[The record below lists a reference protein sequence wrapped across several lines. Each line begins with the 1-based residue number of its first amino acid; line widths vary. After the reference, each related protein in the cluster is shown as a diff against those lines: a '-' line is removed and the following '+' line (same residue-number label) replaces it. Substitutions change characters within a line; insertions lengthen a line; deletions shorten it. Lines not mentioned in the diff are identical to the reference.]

1 MRRLAPPDREL
12 LALVS
17 RAAFAN
23 PFGLERYHLDSQL
36 AEVPADTPDIVE
48 RVVAR
53 LLDRLND
60 AKATDGRPV
69 LDTPF
74 GAFVRE
80 DAQLLEDALLFE
92 TFHRF
97 AEPFDALL
105 EVEAG
110 TNVAQP
116 FPAHRTIGAALV
128 ARGFEPERVPR
139 ALELFWQL
147 RRAWRFLRESLPGT
161 SPSAR
166 RLREDLWDA
175 LFTKDVRRY
184 ERHLWDRMADFS
196 LLLLGPTGTG
206 KGAAARALG
215 RSAFVPFAEGR
226 FARSFESG
234 HVAIS
239 LAELHEG
246 LVESELF
253 GHEKGA
259 FTGAIARHEGVLARC
274 AAHGVLFLD
283 EIGEVSLPTQTKL
296 LRVLQERTFAPV
308 GSHRSVRFE
317 GRVVAATHR
326 DLHALRAEG
335 RFRDDFW
342 YRLSSHVVPLV
353 SLRDRLDEDPGEL
366 DVLVHTLVARIV
378 GEPSKELEALAREA
392 LERDLPA
399 RYPWPGNVRELEQ
412 AIRRVLL
419 TGRCAPDGP
428 PRTSDGFWDDAR
440 AGTLDAE
447 SLLRGYCAQLF
458 AAHGSYV
465 EVARRTGL
473 DRRTV
478 AKHVTAWTDGVERHA
493 SKET

>member
-1 MRRLAPPDREL
+1 MRQLLPADREF

-17 RAAFAN
+17 SAAFAN
-23 PFGLERYHLDSQL
+23 PFGLERYHLDAKL
-36 AEVPADTPDIVE
+36 AECPPDTPDIVAL
-48 RVVAR
+48 VVAR
-53 LLDRLND
+53 VGDHLRRSKARDR
-60 AKATDGRPV
+60 RPV
-69 LDTPF
+69 LEGSLNEFAPD
-74 GAFVRE
+74 

-92 TFHRF
+92 SFHRF
-97 AEPFDALL
+97 AEPFDDLL
-105 EVEAG
+105 AREVGA
-110 TNVAQP
+110 TSAQP
-116 FPAHRTIGAALV
+116 FPEHRTIGAHLV
-128 ARGFEPERVPR
+128 ARGFAEARVPR

-147 RRAWRFLRESLPGT
+147 RRAWRFLRESLPGA
-161 SPSAR
+161 SASAR

-184 ERHLWDRMADFS
+184 ERHLWNRMEDFS

-215 RSAFVPFAEGR
+215 RSAFVAFGKDR
-226 FARSFESG
+226 FVRAHESQ

-274 AAHGVLFLD
+274 PAHGVLFLD

-296 LRVLQERTFAPV
+296 LRVLQERTFTPV
-308 GSHRSVRFE
+308 GSHHVARFE

-326 DLHALRAEG
+326 DLRALRAEG

-342 YRLSSHVVPLV
+342 YRLSSHTIRLA
-353 SLRDRLDEDPGEL
+353 SLRERLDEDPNEL
-366 DVLVHTLVARIV
+366 TILVATLVRRIV
-378 GEPSKELEALAREA
+378 GDASRELEGTVLEALS
-392 LERDLPA
+392 RDVPA
-399 RYPWPGNVRELEQ
+399 GYAWRGNVRELEQ

-419 TGRCAPDGP
+419 TGRCEVEAATESSSAHDP
-428 PRTSDGFWDDAR
+428 FAAAR
-440 AGTLDAE
+440 AGELDADG
-447 SLLRGYCAQLF
+447 LVRAYCAHLF
-458 AAHGSYV
+458 ARHGSYV

-478 AKHVTAWTDGVERHA
+478 AKHVRNA
-493 SKET
+493 SEG

>member
-1 MRRLAPPDREL
+1 MRRLSAPDRSF

-23 PFGLERYHLDSQL
+23 PFGLERYHLDAEL
-36 AEVPADTPDIVE
+36 AGCAPDTPDIVA
-48 RVVAR
+48 RVLVR
-53 LLDRLND
+53 LRDRLAAAKTTDRQPLLACPLHAFAPDD
-60 AKATDGRPV
+60 AR
-69 LDTPF
+69 
-74 GAFVRE
+74 
-80 DAQLLEDALLFE
+80 LLEDALLFE
-92 TFHRF
+92 SFHRF
-97 AEPFDALL
+97 ADPLDDLL
-105 EVEAG
+105 MRETGA
-110 TNVAQP
+110 TSPQP
-116 FPAHRTIGAALV
+116 FPAHREIGAFLAG
-128 ARGFEPERVPR
+128 RGFPAARVPR

-161 SPSAR
+161 SSGAR

-215 RSAFVPFAEGR
+215 RAAFVPFAEGR
-226 FARSFESG
+226 FARAHEVG

-274 AAHGVLFLD
+274 PPHGVLFLD

-296 LRVLQERTFAPV
+296 LRVLQERSFAPV

-326 DLHALRAEG
+326 DLHQLRAEG

-342 YRLSSHVVPLV
+342 YRLSSHVIHLA
-353 SLRDRLDEDPGEL
+353 SLRERLDDDPSEL
-366 DVLVHTLVARIV
+366 SLLVRTLVARIA
-378 GEPSKELEALAREA
+378 GEPVPELDALVLAA
-392 LERDLPA
+392 LERDLPP
-399 RYPWPGNVRELEQ
+399 RYAWPGNVRELEQ
-412 AIRRVLL
+412 AVRRVLL
-419 TGRCAPDGP
+419 TGRCSPDAASSPG
-428 PRTSDGFWDDAR
+428 SAFWERAR
-440 AGTLDAE
+440 RFELDADA
-447 SLLRGYCAQLF
+447 LVRGYCAELF

-465 EVARRTGL
+465 EVGRLTGL

-478 AKHVTAWTDGVERHA
+478 AKHVRTAAE
-493 SKET
+493 S